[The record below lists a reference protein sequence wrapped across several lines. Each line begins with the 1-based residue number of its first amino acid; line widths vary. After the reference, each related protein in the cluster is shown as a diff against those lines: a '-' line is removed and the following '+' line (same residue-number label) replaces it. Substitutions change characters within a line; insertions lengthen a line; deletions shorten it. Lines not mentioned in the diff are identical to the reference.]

1 MLYCLGL
8 HLPATNE
15 QPGCHLN
22 LNDST
27 DAALLIA
34 HLLTWS
40 VNSVKEARMIGTSC
54 ALENSP
60 GFTCHGSSTCPLPC
74 TAPFGSHG
82 SPCCGEQPGK

>member
-1 MLYCLGL
+1 MRRGDSCLLPAEDLVYCLGL
-8 HLPATNE
+8 RLTATNE

-40 VNSVKEARMIGTSC
+40 KY
-54 ALENSP
+54 
-60 GFTCHGSSTCPLPC
+60 
-74 TAPFGSHG
+74 
-82 SPCCGEQPGK
+82 